1 MGSWGID
8 EDCWA
13 EATPSI
19 KQTPSIIGIQTFF
32 TKTMANLL
40 TLPCAS
46 AFSVL
51 SHALSIP

>member
-8 EDCWA
+8 EDCRA

-19 KQTPSIIGIQTFF
+19 KQAPSIIGIQTFF

-40 TLPCAS
+40 ILPCAS